1 MSTSLIATRLTLMI
15 ILSSSDLTLSFLY
28 SLPPHLCIV
37 WNVQVLEPVFQRL
50 IILTLMRIM
59 LLVINEDNNQGSMC
73 TTNDNKYLSSIAS
86 GVSSAAR
93 IPQPGR
99 HIDLIVDFIDGDNDI
114 P

>member
-1 MSTSLIATRLTLMI
+1 M
-15 ILSSSDLTLSFLY
+15 
-28 SLPPHLCIV
+28 
-37 WNVQVLEPVFQRL
+37 LEPGFQRL
-50 IILTLMRIM
+50 IILTLMMTMVRLM

-99 HIDLIVDFIDGDNDI
+99 HIFLIVDFIDGDIDD

>member
-1 MSTSLIATRLTLMI
+1 
-15 ILSSSDLTLSFLY
+15 
-28 SLPPHLCIV
+28 
-37 WNVQVLEPVFQRL
+37 
-50 IILTLMRIM
+50 M
-59 LLVINEDNNQGSMC
+59 LLVIDEDNNAIRAGGRMC
-73 TTNDNKYLSSIAS
+73 TTNDKKYLSSIAR

>member
-1 MSTSLIATRLTLMI
+1 M
-15 ILSSSDLTLSFLY
+15 
-28 SLPPHLCIV
+28 
-37 WNVQVLEPVFQRL
+37 LEPVFQRL
-50 IILTLMRIM
+50 MILTMTLTIM